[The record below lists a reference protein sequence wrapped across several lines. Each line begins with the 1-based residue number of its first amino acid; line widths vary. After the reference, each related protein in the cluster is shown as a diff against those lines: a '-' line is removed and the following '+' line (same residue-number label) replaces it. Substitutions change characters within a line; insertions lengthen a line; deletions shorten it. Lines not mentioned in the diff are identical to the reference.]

1 MDRYII
7 REHEFIDNIQ
17 IIKSRANQVPI
28 WAVVKGNSYGLG
40 LEHTVPLFL
49 SQGIRRFC
57 VSELSEVQT
66 IRPIAGEQVQILML
80 QPTTEQD
87 TLEHLIDADAICT
100 ISSWEDAVALNHAA
114 LALGRQAKAH
124 LKIDTGMGRYGFSEP
139 ELTQIAKIYQYLEE
153 ISILGTYTHFCSSY
167 DKKQTRQQYNR
178 FLAMLKNLR
187 SIGCDPGECHCCN
200 SAAFFLYPEMHMD
213 AVRIGSGWLGRMTIH
228 GDYGLHKI
236 GFCES
241 QIEELHFLREGMS
254 TGYGC
259 AWKANRPTKLA
270 ILPIGWYH
278 GFCTQHNSC
287 CSQFRSCLARCLC
300 LVASFLRHQRCW
312 VKVNGK
318 NCPVCGRVGMLH
330 TAVDVTDI
338 PCQIGDPVILEINPI
353 LQKGLNTVIQ

>member
-40 LEHTVPLFL
+40 LEHTLPLFL

-66 IRPIAGEQVQILML
+66 IRSIAGEQVQILML

-100 ISSWEDAVALNHAA
+100 ISSWEDAVALNHTA

-213 AVRIGSGWLGRMTIH
+213 AVRIGSGWLGRMTAH
-228 GDYGLHKI
+228 RRRCNRHSMSNRRPSHSGN
-236 GFCES
+236 
-241 QIEELHFLREGMS
+241 QPHFAKGAEHSRTIIKGALI
-254 TGYGC
+254 C
-259 AWKANRPTKLA
+259 NQRPFSSGT
-270 ILPIGWYH
+270 I
-278 GFCTQHNSC
+278 
-287 CSQFRSCLARCLC
+287 
-300 LVASFLRHQRCW
+300 
-312 VKVNGK
+312 
-318 NCPVCGRVGMLH
+318 CPAPHHLSKMH
-330 TAVDVTDI
+330 D
-338 PCQIGDPVILEINPI
+338 EWH
-353 LQKGLNTVIQ
+353 